1 MNIYQQLFLRDLKVS
16 MKRWSDLLT
25 GIIMFILVAF
35 IFPLIAGSDQD
46 FMHRII
52 GPVILLS
59 SLLASLISMQNI
71 FKPDLNNGSLEQL
84 VLSTH
89 SLSGLVFIKILSYWV
104 SSSLPLVVVS
114 SLIASAY
121 FVTGID
127 IVMVMLT
134 VLLAT
139 TTLVN
144 INSLAAALTLG
155 VRYPG
160 ALMTLILFPLSL
172 PIVIFGSK
180 AIEYSILG
188 MDISGPFYFLTGM
201 MLLSFSLG
209 PIATAFAIR
218 ISID

>member
-1 MNIYQQLFLRDLKVS
+1 MNIYQQLFLRDLRVS

-89 SLSGLVFIKILSYWV
+89 SLSGLIFFKILSYWV

-172 PIVIFGSK
+172 PILIFGSK

>member
-16 MKRWSDLLT
+16 IKRWSDLLT

-52 GPVILLS
+52 GSVILLS

-89 SLSGLVFIKILSYWV
+89 SLSGLVFIKILSYWI

-121 FVTGID
+121 YVTGID
-127 IVMVMLT
+127 IAKVMLT

-172 PIVIFGSK
+172 PILIFGSK

>member
-121 FVTGID
+121 LVTGID

-172 PIVIFGSK
+172 PILIFGSK

>member
-46 FMHRII
+46 FMYRII

-89 SLSGLVFIKILSYWV
+89 SLSGLVFIKILSYWI

-121 FVTGID
+121 YVTGID
-127 IVMVMLT
+127 IAKVMLT

-155 VRYPG
+155 VRY
-160 ALMTLILFPLSL
+160 
-172 PIVIFGSK
+172 
-180 AIEYSILG
+180 
-188 MDISGPFYFLTGM
+188 
-201 MLLSFSLG
+201 
-209 PIATAFAIR
+209 
-218 ISID
+218 

>member
-35 IFPLIAGSDQD
+35 IFPLIAGSDQG

-121 FVTGID
+121 LVTGID

-134 VLLAT
+134 VFLAT

-172 PIVIFGSK
+172 PILIFGSK

-201 MLLSFSLG
+201 MMLSFSLG

>member
-1 MNIYQQLFLRDLKVS
+1 MNIYQQLFLRDLRVS

-89 SLSGLVFIKILSYWV
+89 SLSGLIFFKILSYWV

-172 PIVIFGSK
+172 PILIFGSK

-201 MLLSFSLG
+201 MLLELCLELFLK
-209 PIATAFAIR
+209 FFV
-218 ISID
+218 

>member
-16 MKRWSDLLT
+16 IKRWSDLLT
-25 GIIMFILVAF
+25 GIIMFALVAF
-35 IFPLIAGSDQD
+35 IFPLIAGSDKD

-89 SLSGLVFIKILSYWV
+89 SLSGLVFIKILSYWI

-121 FVTGID
+121 YVTGID
-127 IVMVMLT
+127 IAKVMLT

-172 PIVIFGSK
+172 PILIFGSK

>member
-121 FVTGID
+121 LVTGID

-134 VLLAT
+134 VFLAT

-188 MDISGPFYFLTGM
+188 MEISGPFYFLTGM